1 MTCVRV
7 VLVSFAEAEQEI
19 RAVRD
24 KVFGEEQE
32 VPASINWD
40 GCDADCRHVVVWN
53 RPDVV
58 IATGRIA
65 PDGKIGR
72 LSVLRRFRRE
82 GVGRKMLNKLILAAG
97 ELRLS
102 EVFLHAQKG
111 AVGFYEREGF
121 ESIGPIFLEAGIEHV
136 RMSRNL

>member
-1 MTCVRV
+1 MCVRV

-53 RPDVV
+53 CLLYTSD
-58 IATGRIA
+58 
-65 PDGKIGR
+65 
-72 LSVLRRFRRE
+72 
-82 GVGRKMLNKLILAAG
+82 AAD
-97 ELRLS
+97 E
-102 EVFLHAQKG
+102 
-111 AVGFYEREGF
+111 
-121 ESIGPIFLEAGIEHV
+121 
-136 RMSRNL
+136 